1 MTQFP
6 EPTPGSEAPASGPG
20 AVHPSNSNATVGAL
34 QSIFSAMAT
43 LTQGFIT
50 AAAPAPA
57 PPAAA
62 PTPATA
68 PTAASFV
75 PGNAAPPAAPPG
87 FLSHGPWVSGSL
99 YVVVP
104 AGPLTLIAEA
114 EGDEQPLWYCITRGH
129 YVGITLS
136 HALALAAV
144 TGVPANAMKSYK
156 TQALAVAAFNDLLR
170 YHLVTVIP

>member
-6 EPTPGSEAPASGPG
+6 QPSPGSESPASGPG
-20 AVHPSNSNATVGAL
+20 AVPPSSNTATVGAL

-43 LTQGFIT
+43 LVQGFPPIVSP
-50 AAAPAPA
+50 APAPA
-57 PPAAA
+57 AAVA
-62 PTPATA
+62 GPVPATG
-68 PTAASFV
+68 SFV
-75 PGNAAPPAAPPG
+75 PAGPGPASAPG
-87 FLSHGPWVSGSL
+87 FLTHGPWVSGSL

-114 EGDEQPLWYCITRGH
+114 DGDDQPLWYCITRGH
-129 YVGITLS
+129 YVGVTLS

-156 TQALAVAAFNDLLR
+156 MQALAVAAFNDLLQYR
-170 YHLVTVIP
+170 LVAVVP